1 MSIINWL
8 KQNPQ
13 YISITTEEK
22 TNSVWGLDWALEN
35 GTTMVDRWESL
46 PEFCSYL
53 ESLAL
58 PADPNQPPNRP
69 REIALY
75 SQDQKVFD
83 RLNLG
88 QHYSSDSSPFVIVTP
103 FLQEPFFQ
111 VFLTDFMEE
120 TGVSP
125 TFRAI
130 LFDDSPNRN
139 YRSDIRDLLI
149 TLIKI

>member
-8 KQNPQ
+8 KQNDQ

-22 TNSVWGLDWALEN
+22 TNAVWGLDWALAN
-35 GTTMVDRWESL
+35 GTTEINRWESL
-46 PEFCSYL
+46 KEFCSYL

-58 PADPNQPPNRP
+58 PADPNRAPYRP

-75 SQDQKVFD
+75 TQNQKVFD
-83 RLNLG
+83 RLNL
-88 QHYSSDSSPFVIVTP
+88 SSDTPFIIVTSV
-103 FLQEPFFQ
+103 LQQSSFQ
-111 VFLTDFMEE
+111 DFLTDFIEE
-120 TGVSP
+120 TGISP

-130 LFDDSPNRN
+130 LFDDNPTGD

-149 TLIKI
+149 TLVKI

>member
-8 KQNPQ
+8 KQPDQ

-22 TNSVWGLDWALEN
+22 TNAVWGLDWALQH
-35 GTTMVDRWESL
+35 GTTEINRWESL

-53 ESLAL
+53 ESLAR
-58 PADPNQPPNRP
+58 PADPNKPPYRP

-75 SQDQKVFD
+75 TQNQKVFD
-83 RLNLG
+83 RLNL
-88 QHYSSDSSPFVIVTP
+88 SSDTPFIIVTTV
-103 FLQEPFFQ
+103 LQGPSFQ
-111 VFLTDFMEE
+111 DFLTDFIEE

-130 LFDDSPNRN
+130 LFDDNPTGD

-149 TLIKI
+149 TLVKI

>member
-8 KQNPQ
+8 KQPDQ

-22 TNSVWGLDWALEN
+22 TNAVWGLDWALAN
-35 GTTMVDRWESL
+35 GTTEINRWESL
-46 PEFCSYL
+46 KEFCSYL

-58 PADPNQPPNRP
+58 PADPNRAPYRP

-75 SQDQKVFD
+75 TQNQKVFD
-83 RLNLG
+83 RLNL
-88 QHYSSDSSPFVIVTP
+88 SSDTPFIIVTSV
-103 FLQEPFFQ
+103 LQQSSFQ
-111 VFLTDFMEE
+111 DFLTDFIEE
-120 TGVSP
+120 TGISP

-130 LFDDSPNRN
+130 LFDDNPTGD

-149 TLIKI
+149 TLVKI

>member
-8 KQNPQ
+8 KQNDQ

-22 TNSVWGLDWALEN
+22 TNAVWGLDWALAN
-35 GTTMVDRWESL
+35 GTTEINRWESL
-46 PEFCSYL
+46 KEFCSYL

-58 PADPNQPPNRP
+58 PADPNRAPYRP

-75 SQDQKVFD
+75 TQNQKVFD
-83 RLNLG
+83 RLNL
-88 QHYSSDSSPFVIVTP
+88 SSDTPFIIVTTV
-103 FLQEPFFQ
+103 LQGPSFQ
-111 VFLTDFMEE
+111 DFLTDFIEE

-130 LFDDSPNRN
+130 LFDDNPTGD

-149 TLIKI
+149 TLVKI